1 MTMNPEPP
9 LEDQEKRRHFV
20 LPGGERV
27 ELLTAGNKWEG
38 VDTAEICAVLR
49 TRHHFFVSVV
59 DTQCYT
65 CFRCTRRHFLLLI
78 FPEK

>member
-27 ELLTAGNKWEG
+27 ELLTAGDKWEG

-59 DTQCYT
+59 DTTVLHLFQVYKT
-65 CFRCTRRHFLLLI
+65 SLFIAHFS
-78 FPEK
+78 